1 MKMIKLRKI
10 FKYNTPCI
18 SWISK
23 IKSTLIYNT
32 EDLHIVLAIYNL
44 LEHSQNFSMTSGS
57 WRNYY
62 RDKIDNANDD
72 TSDGHLKIVYKTTIV

>member
-32 EDLHIVLAIYNL
+32 EDLHVVLPIYNL
-44 LEHSQNFSMTSGS
+44 LEYSQKFL
-57 WRNYY
+57 WHQE
-62 RDKIDNANDD
+62 A
-72 TSDGHLKIVYKTTIV
+72 DGITIETKLMMLMMILQIVNRK